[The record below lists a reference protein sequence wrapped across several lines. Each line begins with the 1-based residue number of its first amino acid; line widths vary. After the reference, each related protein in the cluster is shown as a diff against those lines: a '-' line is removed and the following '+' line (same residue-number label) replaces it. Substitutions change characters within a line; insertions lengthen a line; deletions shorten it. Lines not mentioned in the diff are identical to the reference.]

1 MINNIISNNNYWVM
15 PIDHIN
21 ALIKNTLIK
30 NNYSESPVN
39 ELLSFYQIKDVAVLP
54 IRGTLLKNVGLFKWL
69 KIVDVEILKNT
80 LIELSENNSINHIVL
95 DCDSPGGSVAG
106 IQETAECIYEIRSKK
121 NIYAYTSG
129 MIASGMYWLAS
140 ACSGISASET
150 SMIGS
155 IGVIYT
161 HFDWSKSN
169 EQMGLKVTDI
179 VSGKWKALGNTDVPL
194 TTEKENK
201 IQERVDEIA
210 NIFISSISKYRKH
223 LSEEKI
229 ASFEADVFL
238 GKTAKQNG
246 LIDNIETLD
255 NLLNRLTGKRINLKG
270 RDNIMNPENKED
282 IKAESK
288 GTDNKTEKIET
299 QSINQTGVNE
309 KERILTILNRCK
321 VAGIDEKNTQAFIS
335 SDMSVDDV
343 TEIIFQSLESKQEKI
358 DTKQD
363 IQLVSDEKDKF
374 VNAATS
380 GLMSRLGIKQEKQ
393 APGAREFIGLSLI
406 EMSKKI
412 LNKNG
417 FQVNGMTRNQVA
429 GKILSFSASATTSDF
444 PMILSNIANKR
455 LMDSYVEYQPTFKP
469 FVRVVSASDFKDI
482 TGLKLSEAPDLELV
496 NEAGEYKIGDFAEGQ
511 EKYVVKSYGKI
522 TYLTRQM
529 IINDDLRAF
538 SRIPE
543 LFGHAALRKESDI
556 VYNLLLSNPIME
568 DGENLFS
575 TAHKNIASSG
585 ADINVNSLSEARTA
599 MRKQTGIKGA
609 VLDITPSFLLIP
621 LEKETNAHVL
631 LASVALPEEGKSS
644 GVINPFHGKLTPI
657 AEPRLSKD
665 STTAWYLLASPTQTE
680 TIEMAY
686 LDGQETPFID
696 EDTIFERDAV
706 GIKIRHEF
714 GVGIMDHVGFF
725 KNSG

>member
-246 LIDNIETLD
+246 
-255 NLLNRLTGKRINLKG
+255 
-270 RDNIMNPENKED
+270 
-282 IKAESK
+282 
-288 GTDNKTEKIET
+288 
-299 QSINQTGVNE
+299 
-309 KERILTILNRCK
+309 
-321 VAGIDEKNTQAFIS
+321 
-335 SDMSVDDV
+335 
-343 TEIIFQSLESKQEKI
+343 
-358 DTKQD
+358 
-363 IQLVSDEKDKF
+363 
-374 VNAATS
+374 
-380 GLMSRLGIKQEKQ
+380 
-393 APGAREFIGLSLI
+393 
-406 EMSKKI
+406 
-412 LNKNG
+412 
-417 FQVNGMTRNQVA
+417 
-429 GKILSFSASATTSDF
+429 
-444 PMILSNIANKR
+444 
-455 LMDSYVEYQPTFKP
+455 
-469 FVRVVSASDFKDI
+469 
-482 TGLKLSEAPDLELV
+482 
-496 NEAGEYKIGDFAEGQ
+496 
-511 EKYVVKSYGKI
+511 
-522 TYLTRQM
+522 
-529 IINDDLRAF
+529 
-538 SRIPE
+538 
-543 LFGHAALRKESDI
+543 
-556 VYNLLLSNPIME
+556 
-568 DGENLFS
+568 
-575 TAHKNIASSG
+575 
-585 ADINVNSLSEARTA
+585 
-599 MRKQTGIKGA
+599 
-609 VLDITPSFLLIP
+609 
-621 LEKETNAHVL
+621 
-631 LASVALPEEGKSS
+631 
-644 GVINPFHGKLTPI
+644 
-657 AEPRLSKD
+657 
-665 STTAWYLLASPTQTE
+665 
-680 TIEMAY
+680 
-686 LDGQETPFID
+686 
-696 EDTIFERDAV
+696 
-706 GIKIRHEF
+706 
-714 GVGIMDHVGFF
+714 
-725 KNSG
+725 